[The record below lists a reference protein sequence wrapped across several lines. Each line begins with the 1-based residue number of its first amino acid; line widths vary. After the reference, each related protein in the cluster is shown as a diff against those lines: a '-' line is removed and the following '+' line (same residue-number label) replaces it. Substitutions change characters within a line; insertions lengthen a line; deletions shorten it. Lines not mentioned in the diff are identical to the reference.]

1 MNELA
6 ELEALLLACAQG
18 DRAAFRRLYEQTSG
32 RLMALCRRMMHTE
45 EQAED
50 VLQEAYVQIWRD
62 AASFDPARASA
73 ATWLAVLVRHRALDA
88 LRRRREEAL
97 GDEELAAVADE
108 TPGPLDLTLAAV
120 DGRRLHL
127 CLDGLGERQ
136 RESILLAFLR
146 GLSHPQVSA
155 AMAAPLGSVKSW
167 IRRGL
172 EQLKRCLHA

>member
-1 MNELA
+1 MSEPA
-6 ELEALLLACAQG
+6 ELEALLLACAHG

-32 RLMALCRRMMHTE
+32 RLMALCRRMMRTE

-97 GDEELAAVADE
+97 GDEDLAAVADE